1 MSRQDTQYWIYV
13 QLLEGRLLLSCR
25 HIQSVCELP
34 YCQHS
39 KRINERDAD
48 DIYMVFSFF
57 SSDYLWANDLSS
69 SRTMRLRRTLQS
81 YLPKEFLDENKIH
94 ITSTD
99 GRQLGMTEE
108 KSFDRVSI
116 GQNDWKRMACFVK

>member
-1 MSRQDTQYWIYV
+1 MKEMQIICACFF
-13 QLLEGRLLLSCR
+13 SC
-25 HIQSVCELP
+25 
-34 YCQHS
+34 
-39 KRINERDAD
+39 
-48 DIYMVFSFF
+48 FF
-57 SSDYLWANDLSS
+57 SSDYLWANDLSG

-81 YLPKEFLDENKIH
+81 YLPKEFLDENKIQ

-116 GQNDWKRMACFVK
+116 GQKKKE

>member
-1 MSRQDTQYWIYV
+1 M
-13 QLLEGRLLLSCR
+13 
-25 HIQSVCELP
+25 H
-34 YCQHS
+34 
-39 KRINERDAD
+39 
-48 DIYMVFSFF
+48 VFSCFVF
-57 SSDYLWANDLSS
+57 SSSDYLWANDLSG
-69 SRTMRLRRTLQS
+69 SRTLRLRRTLQS

-116 GQNDWKRMACFVK
+116 GQNVWKRMACFVK